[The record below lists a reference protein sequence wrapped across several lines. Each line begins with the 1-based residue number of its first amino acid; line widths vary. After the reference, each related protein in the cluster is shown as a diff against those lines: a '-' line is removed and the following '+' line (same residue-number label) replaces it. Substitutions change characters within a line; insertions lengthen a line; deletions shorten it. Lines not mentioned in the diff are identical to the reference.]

1 MDLRNMDCQII
12 PADKKHRRLVIL
24 AAVLIT
30 VLGLLAVGILQ
41 GHLGKIEK
49 LAERDPRAAEEE
61 VFRLAV
67 IALWVGGP
75 SVVGMGGWFWWL
87 GRRINLGGRFPPAGM
102 KVVKQTRVRTGAEA
116 RALANLAQAIALLCV
131 VAGTVG
137 MWYLHRLA
145 VAALRQ

>member
-1 MDLRNMDCQII
+1 MDLRNMECKII
-12 PADKKHRRLVIL
+12 PADKKHRRLAIL
-24 AAVLIT
+24 AAVVIT

-49 LAERDPRAAEEE
+49 LAERNPRAAEQE

-67 IALWVGGP
+67 IVLWVGGL
-75 SVVGMGGWFWWL
+75 VGMGGWFWWL

-116 RALANLAQAIALLCV
+116 RALANLAQAMALLCV
-131 VAGTVG
+131 IAGTVG

-145 VAALRQ
+145 VAARRQ